1 MQLNSYLKYLILIV
15 IALLFIQDFEI
26 KNVNTLFF
34 KNTAYIQDSNDI
46 MNLSFNTKIY
56 FVSKGN

>member
-46 MNLSFNTKIY
+46 MNL
-56 FVSKGN
+56 